1 MIRQFGLVGK
11 SLSHSFSKRYFEDK
25 FTANGLDCSYSL
37 FELPEIAMLPCFLDA
52 HPQLEG
58 FNVTIP
64 FKQTIMPYLDAL
76 SDDAAEIGA
85 VNTVRVERHGTAR
98 KLVGFNTDAE
108 GFANSLQGQSIPAAA
123 LVLGT
128 GGAAAAVSYALR
140 RMLVPHRFVSHRFV
154 SRSESP
160 DILTY
165 SQLSAETLKA
175 CPFVINCTPLG
186 MAFGLE
192 DRMPPLPYSGLSEN
206 NFLYDL
212 VYNPPVTLFLQEGKH
227 YGTRIQN
234 GLQMLH
240 LQAEA
245 SWRIWN
251 CL

>member
-1 MIRQFGLVGK
+1 MRRQFGLVGK

-25 FTANGLDCSYSL
+25 FTANGLDASYRL

-58 FNVTIP
+58 FNVTMP

-76 SDDAAEIGA
+76 SDEASAIGA
-85 VNTVRVERHGTAR
+85 VNTVRLERNGKAR

-108 GFANSLQGQSIPAAA
+108 GFAKSLQGQPIPAAA

-140 RMLVPHRFVSHRFV
+140 RMLVPHRFVS
-154 SRSESP
+154 RSESP
-160 DILTY
+160 GVLTY
-165 SQLSAETLKA
+165 SRLSAETLKA
-175 CPFVINCTPLG
+175 YPFVINCTPLG
-186 MAFGLE
+186 MAFGFE
-192 DRMPPLPYSGLSEN
+192 DSMPPLPYGGLSDN

-212 VYNPPVTLFLQEGKH
+212 VYNPPVTRFLQEGKH